1 MLRAGVRRYAS
12 RMDAGPASYRGA
24 ERVCPVFVGRDDLLA
39 LARRRQAAA
48 LDGRGGL
55 LLIAGEAG
63 IGKSRLLEE
72 VVALSTLRRVHA
84 DAYADDRETPGMLL
98 LGVAA
103 SLAEAGDG
111 PAAERI
117 RGLVLHGDAAGAD
130 ADTAARSTRRRLLVA
145 ELAATLGTA
154 LRLPTILALEDVHW
168 ADQLGLD
175 VLRRVAAAVRE
186 RPSMVVATFRT
197 EDPDVAAE
205 ATAWRLDLVGHRL
218 AEEVRPGRLDLDGV
232 ARMLVAIRGIEPSAE
247 EAGRLHAVSD
257 GIPLHVEE
265 LLAEGSDGAPE
276 TVAAAVLSRTRGLAP
291 ASAAVLEAA
300 AVIGR
305 EFDTRMLALVVGD
318 ELDRSARDTAL
329 DDLVGQHFL
338 VRTAVGSCDF
348 RHALIRDAVYSAV
361 ASARRRTMH
370 GRVLE
375 AGAGL
380 SDALLSVHAE
390 RAGRAREAY
399 GLARRAAERASTLS
413 AHREAA
419 DLYRRAQRTMPLGL
433 DGRTR
438 ADLLRGLGSEL
449 AAVDANREAEAEF
462 SRAIDLYRAAGAD
475 RAAAAV
481 APALVAA
488 RHLLGA
494 DYPARVAVLRA
505 ALGWIDGE
513 GGAEAVQVRGR
524 LLAAQAAAAMLERR
538 LDESRRLAVEAGALL
553 TGEGDRL
560 DVDVTLGSVLAFA
573 GEGETAW
580 DLLRRA
586 AEEGAAHGREG
597 SAARAY
603 RMLGSSASVLLQ
615 YERGAAW
622 LADGIAYAER
632 IERWNDA
639 HYLTAHLAHVRWA
652 TGDLR
657 AAAELAGH
665 ALADGQGG
673 ITTEVTALHVL
684 GYCALSSGDLA
695 RAKELLGRAE
705 EIGERMQELQRLS
718 PALWGLAETALL
730 EGDHEA
736 ATRYCDRAAE
746 ESHRVEDS
754 AYVFPFAVTGVR
766 ALLAAGDAAGARGW
780 LERVTA
786 LVERRRIPGTEFALQ
801 HAAGVLALR
810 ERRPSEARE
819 LLASASAGWD
829 GIGRWWEGTQAILDR
844 AECARRTR
852 SPAEA
857 AALVAEA
864 RTRAH
869 GSVLEHRAGELA
881 ARLAEGAE
889 PSTLSAREQEVAA
902 QIAGGATN
910 REIAA
915 ALHIAPKTVS
925 THVEHILAKLGAS
938 RRSEIAAWAAERG
951 A

>member
-1 MLRAGVRRYAS
+1 MEAAAS
-12 RMDAGPASYRGA
+12 SFRGI
-24 ERVCPVFVGRDDLLA
+24 ERVCPVFVGREDLLA
-39 LARRRQAAA
+39 LARRREAAA

-63 IGKSRLLEE
+63 IGKSRLMEE
-72 VVALSTLRRVHA
+72 VVALGSARRLHA

-98 LGVAA
+98 LGIAA

-117 RGLVLHGDAAGAD
+117 RGLVLRGDPTMAAPED
-130 ADTAARSTRRRLLVA
+130 PTTRSTRRRLLVA
-145 ELAATLGTA
+145 ELASTLATVLV
-154 LRLPTILALEDVHW
+154 LPTILALEDVHW
-168 ADQLGLD
+168 ADQLALD

-186 RPSMVVATFRT
+186 RPSLLVATFRT
-197 EDPDVAAE
+197 QDPEVAEE
-205 ATAWRLDLVGHRL
+205 ATAWRLELVGHRL
-218 AEEVRPGRLDLDGV
+218 AEEVRPVRLDAAGV
-232 ARMLVAIRGIEPSAE
+232 ARMLAAIRGTEASAE
-247 EAGRLHAVSD
+247 EVARLHAVSD

-265 LLAEGSDGAPE
+265 LVAGGSDGAPE
-276 TVAAAVLSRTRGLAP
+276 TVAAAVLSRTRGLSP
-291 ASAAVLEAA
+291 SSAAVLEAA

-305 EFDTRMLALVVGD
+305 EFDTRLLAVVVGD
-318 ELDRSARDTAL
+318 ELDRAAREAAL
-329 DDLVGQHFL
+329 DDLAGQHFL
-338 VRTAVGSCDF
+338 VRTAAGSYDF

-361 ASARRRTMH
+361 PSARRRILH
-370 GRVLE
+370 GRVVD
-375 AGAGL
+375 AGAVL
-380 SDALLSVHAE
+380 SDALLSLHSE

-399 GLARRAAERASTLS
+399 ALARRAAERASALS

-419 DLYRRAQRTMPLGL
+419 DLYRRAQRTMPLAVT
-433 DGRTR
+433 GRDR
-438 ADLLRGLGSEL
+438 AELLRRLGAEL

-462 SRAIDLYRAAGAD
+462 ARAVELYHAAGAD
-475 RAAAAV
+475 REAAAV
-481 APALVAA
+481 VPALVAA

-494 DYPARVAVLRA
+494 DYPARVAAIRS
-505 ALGWIDGE
+505 ALGWIDGDETAE
-513 GGAEAVQVRGR
+513 GVHVRGR

-538 LDESRRLAVEAGALL
+538 LDDGRRVAEEARGLL
-553 TGEGDRL
+553 TDEADRIG
-560 DVDVTLGSVLAFA
+560 VDATLGSVLVFA
-573 GEGETAW
+573 GEGEPAW
-580 DLLRRA
+580 ELLRTA
-586 AEEGAAHGREG
+586 AEEGAAHGREE
-597 SAARAY
+597 AAGTAY

-615 YERGAAW
+615 YDRGAGW

-652 TGDLR
+652 TGELA

-665 ALADGQGG
+665 ALADGRGG

-684 GYCALSSGDLA
+684 GYCALSSGDLP
-695 RAKELLGRAE
+695 RAE
-705 EIGERMQELQRLS
+705 EVLLRAEAIGERMQELQRLS

-730 EGDHEA
+730 SGDHVA
-736 ATRYCDRAAE
+736 AIRYCERGAA

-754 AYVFPFAVTGVR
+754 AYVFPFALTGVR
-766 ALLAAGDAAGARGW
+766 AYLAAGDVAGARTW
-780 LERVTA
+780 LERVGV
-786 LVERRRIPGTEFALQ
+786 LVGRRSIPGTESALQ

-810 ERRPSEARE
+810 ERRPGDAKE
-819 LLASASAGWD
+819 LLQSASAGWD
-829 GIGRWWEGTQAILDR
+829 GIGRWWEGTQALLDR

-857 AALVAEA
+857 AALLAEA
-864 RTRAH
+864 AARSR
-869 GSVLEHRAGELA
+869 GSVLQGRVDELA
-881 ARLAEGAE
+881 ARLAEGVE
-889 PSTLSAREQEVAA
+889 PTTLSAREREVAVR
-902 QIAGGATN
+902 IAGGATN